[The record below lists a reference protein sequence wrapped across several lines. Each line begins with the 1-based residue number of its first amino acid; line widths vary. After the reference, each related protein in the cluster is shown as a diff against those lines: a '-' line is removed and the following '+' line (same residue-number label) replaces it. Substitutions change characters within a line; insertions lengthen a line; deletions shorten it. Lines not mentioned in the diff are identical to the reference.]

1 MGSRYLA
8 SATSYHHVADIVKS
22 LSLSPQSF
30 ASATNESKIK
40 TIKTINLVGRS
51 NVGKSSL
58 MNRLLLLTKDT
69 ASEKARASKSPG
81 RTQKAQIFQV
91 SPQYPLLLVDLPGY
105 GYAKVPKDVATQMA
119 KTVSSIAIQ
128 DPNDYN
134 LGTLVLIDSRRG
146 ELAEATDLQMIQALV
161 ESNHKFQIILTKI
174 DCLKSENEV
183 QDIMMNIF
191 STLESKIGKTALKK
205 SLMFPNVYAT
215 SAKKPDPKALEGL
228 RSHLLSLC

>member
-1 MGSRYLA
+1 MGSRYIA
-8 SATSYHHVADIVKS
+8 SATSYHHIQDIVKS

-40 TIKTINLVGRS
+40 SIKTINLVGRS

-58 MNRLLLLTKDT
+58 MNRLLLLTKDNNG
-69 ASEKARASKSPG
+69 EKARASKSPG

-91 SPQYPLLLVDLPGY
+91 SPQYPLLLIDLPGY
-105 GYAKVPKDVATQMA
+105 GYAKVPKDVAAQMA

-146 ELAEATDLQMIQALV
+146 ELAETTDLQMIQALV

-191 STLESKIGKTALKK
+191 TTLENKIGKSALKK
-205 SLMFPNVYAT
+205 SLMFPDVYAT
-215 SAKKPDPKALEGL
+215 SAKKPDPKALEAL
-228 RSHLLSLC
+228 RSHLFSLC